1 MRKAPISVRLP
12 LTLLT
17 AAVYVAAGAALAQD
31 DDSIVI
37 GKKRQIE
44 SKILEESRELWI
56 STLSSFSTW
65 SVSSISRSSS
75 SQRNWT

>member
-17 AAVYVAAGAALAQD
+17 AAVHVAVGAALAQD

-56 STLSSFSTW
+56 STLSSFSTR

>member
-17 AAVYVAAGAALAQD
+17 AAVYVADGAALAPN

-44 SKILEESRELWI
+44 SKILEESREL
-56 STLSSFSTW
+56 
-65 SVSSISRSSS
+65 
-75 SQRNWT
+75 